1 MFGHKK
7 SKGLKIII
15 VGCGDVGATIVEEL
29 DAENHDI
36 TIIDKDSETINEL
49 VNTYDIMGIVG
60 NGASFAVQKEAGI
73 IDADLIIA
81 VTESDELNLFCCTVA
96 KRAGGEISAI
106 ARVRNP
112 DYIGE
117 IDYLRE
123 KLGLALVINPN
134 YEAAHEI
141 SKILCLPNSLEIN
154 SFAHGRAEIIKF
166 RVPNGNMLDGMSI
179 ASIGTRTTDILICAV
194 ERQKQVF
201 IPSGNFEIQ
210 AGDKVSFVATRKA
223 AKEFFRQIGFKTNQV
238 KDAMIVGGGHTAYYL
253 SRALIHTGIN
263 VKVIEK
269 DKARCEELSMLLPK
283 AVVINGNI
291 SDKDL
296 LIQEG
301 IETTESF
308 VTLSTSD
315 EENILLTLFANQ
327 ITHSNAKVVT
337 RINRETFNDVI
348 DSLDMGS
355 IIYPH
360 YITTEAIIA
369 YVRARSASRGGNIE
383 ALFHMFDHRVEAIE
397 FKVDSDSKKLTNI
410 PISELNIKKE
420 TLISFINRHGKIII
434 PGGQDCIKPGD
445 TVMIVT
451 KKAGFVELED
461 ILE

>member
-1 MFGHKK
+1 MFGQRK
-7 SKGLKIII
+7 SKGLNIII
-15 VGCGDVGATIVEEL
+15 VGCGDVGGAIIEQL
-29 DAENHDI
+29 SAEGHDI
-36 TIIDKDSETINEL
+36 TVIDKDPDVINEL
-49 VNTYDIMGIVG
+49 TSLYDIMGIVG